1 MTSASD
7 SQSPEKLDWELTPK
21 MARFVQWLQDNQAN
35 ELKDPANDQ
44 IWDYLTSLPP
54 EAHLK

>member
-35 ELKDPANDQ
+35 ELKSQANDQ

-54 EAHLK
+54 EAHS

>member
-1 MTSASD
+1 MTSV
-7 SQSPEKLDWELTPK
+7 SPSTKTLQLELTPK

-35 ELKDPANDQ
+35 ELKSQTNDQ

-54 EAHLK
+54 EAHS